1 MASRIEV
8 VNRDLSLSVPCRL
21 ECHDTYAD
29 MAEALWVSIA
39 VVVYLT
45 FFFLVSMVPCQFE
58 ELFGP
63 VSIILESKDRS
74 VDVRLHDRPED

>member
-1 MASRIEV
+1 
-8 VNRDLSLSVPCRL
+8 
-21 ECHDTYAD
+21 

-45 FFFLVSMVPCQFE
+45 FFFLVSMVPGQFE